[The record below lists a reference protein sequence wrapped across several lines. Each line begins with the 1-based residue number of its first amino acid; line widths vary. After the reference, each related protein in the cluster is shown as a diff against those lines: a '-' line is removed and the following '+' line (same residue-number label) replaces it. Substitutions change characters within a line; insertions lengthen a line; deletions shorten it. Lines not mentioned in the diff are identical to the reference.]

1 MNEQELDQLQK
12 DLKLLLSFAPAQS
25 PTEVEPGLGG
35 MFYITLSYEGDVKI
49 AERVEEIRN
58 RYNIA
63 VEDVDDEELD
73 ELESD
78 FD

>member
-1 MNEQELDQLQK
+1 MNNEELDQLQK

-25 PTEVEPGLGG
+25 PSEVEPGLGA

-58 RYNIA
+58 RYGIA
-63 VEDVDDEELD
+63 IDDVDDEQLD

-78 FD
+78 FS